1 MATMN
6 GGATRHGA
14 ISGGLISKTRDPLSL
29 WLIYTL
35 VMLLMLSVTVLRSM
49 VEGVSTDTSYISA
62 AIVVAFLMAFIFSF
76 RTAQSLQRE
85 WRGINRL
92 SLLNSSTIPQ
102 SKAEALALTILN
114 HPNREQIRIK
124 DLVDSYF
131 SSSEV
136 PLRTLS
142 ILAGLMVTLGLI
154 GTILGLII
162 SVAGLETIMQN
173 VGVANSG
180 LTAGIQ
186 ETIKGMAIAF
196 YSTLFGAILGA
207 VVLRMLS
214 VSLSNSLVRM
224 SCGLFE
230 YLELLPTAAP
240 PTVQELN
247 VEVNHNLAQ
256 LSTAAADAERE
267 LRNFTAASLDARLA
281 TIVSQLEMTLAALQ
295 DARK

>member
-1 MATMN
+1 
-6 GGATRHGA
+6 
-14 ISGGLISKTRDPLSL
+14 
-29 WLIYTL
+29 
-35 VMLLMLSVTVLRSM
+35 
-49 VEGVSTDTSYISA
+49 
-62 AIVVAFLMAFIFSF
+62 
-76 RTAQSLQRE
+76 
-85 WRGINRL
+85 L
-92 SLLNSSTIPQ
+92 SLLDKTTVPQ
-102 SKAEALALTILN
+102 SRAEELALTIIN

-142 ILAGLMVTLGLI
+142 IFAGLMVTLGLI

-162 SVAGLETIMQN
+162 SVAGLEVIMQN
-173 VGVANSG
+173 VGVAGTG
-180 LTAGIQ
+180 LMAGIQ

-224 SCGLFE
+224 TCGLFD
-230 YLELLPTAAP
+230 YLELLPSDAP
-240 PTVQELN
+240 PTTQQIN
-247 VEVNHNLAQ
+247 VEVNHNLSQ
-256 LSTAAADAERE
+256 LSSAAADAERE

-281 TIVSQLEMTLAALQ
+281 TIASQLEATLAALQ
-295 DARK
+295 DTRK

>member
-1 MATMN
+1 MAISL
-6 GGATRHGA
+6 GIPSLERP
-14 ISGGLISKTRDPLSL
+14 ISGGLISRTKDPLSL
-29 WLIYTL
+29 WLMYTL
-35 VMLLMLSVTVLRSM
+35 IMLVMLSVTVLRSM

-62 AIVVAFLMAFIFSF
+62 AIVLAFMLAFIFSF

-92 SLLNSSTIPQ
+92 SLLDKTTVPQ
-102 SKAEALALTILN
+102 SRAEELALTIIN

-142 ILAGLMVTLGLI
+142 IFAGLMVTLGLI

-162 SVAGLETIMQN
+162 SVAGLEVIMQN
-173 VGVANSG
+173 VGVAGTG
-180 LTAGIQ
+180 LMAGIQ

-224 SCGLFE
+224 TCGLFD
-230 YLELLPTAAP
+230 YLELLPSDAP
-240 PTVQELN
+240 PTTQQIN
-247 VEVNHNLAQ
+247 VEVNHNLSQ
-256 LSTAAADAERE
+256 LSSAAADAERE

-281 TIVSQLEMTLAALQ
+281 TIASQLEATLAALQ
-295 DARK
+295 DTRK